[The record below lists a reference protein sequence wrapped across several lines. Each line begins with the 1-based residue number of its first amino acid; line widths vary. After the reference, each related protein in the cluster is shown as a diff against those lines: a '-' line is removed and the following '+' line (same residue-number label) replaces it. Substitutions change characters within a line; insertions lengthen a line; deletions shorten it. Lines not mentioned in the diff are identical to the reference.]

1 MKGLIQLAMI
11 LVLAACG
18 NSDEQDSD
26 DTDQQGACGE
36 VTVHSLNVSG
46 LVLMS
51 DGSAVGAS
59 GVTVSLEDRGW
70 NPGEVLAQVQTNEDG
85 EFLLAEAAVTSVVDC
100 WGTLLNY
107 VVVAE
112 SALGRAE
119 KEVNTALFNA
129 IRDGES
135 TVDLRDVPLLLEN

>member
-1 MKGLIQLAMI
+1 
-11 LVLAACG
+11 
-18 NSDEQDSD
+18 
-26 DTDQQGACGE
+26 
-36 VTVHSLNVSG
+36 
-46 LVLMS
+46 MS

-59 GVTVSLEDRGW
+59 EVTVSLEDRGW

-85 EFLLAEAAVTSVVDC
+85 EFLLAEAAVTSVEDC

-119 KEVNTALFNA
+119 KDVNTALFNA